1 MSVLGGSKAKVLNRS
16 LPWQPA
22 SARGL
27 ARVARTDGILS
38 GVAKSFFQFEGKAA
52 SLVLAF
58 VSPHLDFS
66 EVCVCLRER
75 AGDSVRIVAVSTA
88 GELCSMGDEEDDGQ
102 PLYLETGN
110 YWGTVVLQ
118 VFSSQLVKDARV
130 YSVPLHNEDI
140 RRGAPAMDRDERLRR
155 IQASLSMVIP
165 PFSID
170 HRDTL
175 ALTFVDG
182 LSASENYLMEAIY
195 QTGHFPCLFIGGS
208 AGGTFDFQRTS
219 LFDGAHVLEDHA
231 VITLLKIAPGK
242 RFGAFKSCNFRA
254 TEKSMVVLKA
264 DPDQRTVSSVIDPDT
279 LEVQEVIP
287 ALARL
292 LKCQEED
299 IESTFSKYTFGI
311 KIDGELFIRS
321 MAGIDRKRG
330 FISFYCDINTGDQL
344 YLAEKTDFSRQTQ
357 QDYTEFLCGKSS
369 PIVGLLNDCILR
381 RVHNS
386 ADLSGLDGMWT
397 CPVAG
402 FSTFGELF
410 GFNVNQTVTGIFFF
424 EAEKGDVHQD
434 PFLDEFPIR
443 YGRFM
448 NYFTSCRL
456 ARLELI
462 NRLRS
467 RTETNLNEHLADIT
481 DSSDKDVA
489 AVALHARVERSL
501 RKERSRLE
509 AVMDSLFDGV
519 LVVDGVGRV
528 EKCNGAAR
536 RLLDVA
542 NPVGENLDSLLH
554 WIVDREARSF
564 HGAVIREV
572 IQSGVAVANDDATF
586 TLSDGRSMAVAFAV
600 VSLGEDCE
608 KGGAVISFRSI
619 DALKRAQGEA
629 LQASRL
635 ASVGQLATGVAH
647 EINTPVQYIGDNL
660 RFLRES
666 AADLSAA
673 LGEIAE
679 RASRGDVPR
688 DVAAD
693 LRAIYE
699 GHEVE
704 YLVGEVPEA
713 ITQSLDG
720 VDRVSHIVRS
730 MKDFSHPGTTAPT
743 STDINA
749 ALEST
754 LTVTRNEW
762 KHIAEVETD
771 FDPALPPI
779 LCFAADLNQVFLNLI
794 INATHAIA
802 DAVEEGGVGRIT
814 LSTRTQGDWVEIRIA
829 DSGKGVPPDLRE
841 RIFDPFFTTKAVGK
855 GTGQGLSISMDV
867 IANKHGGTL
876 ILDPDA
882 TGGACF
888 VIRLPV
894 GGVGDGQ

>member
-1 MSVLGGSKAKVLNRS
+1 MSVVGDTTETTLNRS
-16 LPWQPA
+16 LPWEPV

-27 ARVARTDGILS
+27 VRVARTDGVLS
-38 GVAKSFFQFEGKAA
+38 GVAKSFFEFEGKVAA
-52 SLVLAF
+52 LVLAF

-66 EVCVCLRER
+66 EVCACLRDR
-75 AGDSVRIVAVSTA
+75 AGDTVRIVAVSTA
-88 GELCSMGDEEDDGQ
+88 GELCSMGGEDDGE
-102 PLYLETGN
+102 PLYLETGD

-118 VFSSQLVKDARV
+118 VFSSQLIRDARI
-130 YSVPLHNEDI
+130 YSIPLCNEDI

-155 IQASLSMVIP
+155 IQDSLSTVAP
-165 PFSID
+165 PFGID

-175 ALTFVDG
+175 ALTFMDG

-219 LFDGAHVLEDHA
+219 LFDGTHVLEDHA
-231 VITLLKIAPGK
+231 VITFLKIAPGK
-242 RFGAFKSCNFRA
+242 QYGVFKSTNFRA
-254 TEKSMVVLKA
+254 TSESMVVLKA
-264 DPDQRTVSSVIDPDT
+264 DPDQRTVSSVIDPET

-292 LKCQEED
+292 LKCREED
-299 IESTFSKYTFGI
+299 IESTFSKYTFGV
-311 KIDGELFIRS
+311 KIGGEIFIRS
-321 MAGIDRKRG
+321 IAGIDRKRG
-330 FISFYCDINTGDQL
+330 LVSFYCDINTGDQL
-344 YLAEKTDFSRQTQ
+344 YLAEKTDFAKQTM
-357 QDYTEFLCGKSS
+357 QDYSEFLCGKSS
-369 PIVGLLNDCILR
+369 PIAGLLNDCILR
-381 RVHNS
+381 RLHN
-386 ADLSGLDGMWT
+386 AEELSGLAGIWH

-424 EAEKGDVHQD
+424 EAEAGSAHYD
-434 PFLDEFPIR
+434 PFLDEFPVR
-443 YGRFM
+443 YGRFL

-462 NRLRS
+462 NRLRAK
-467 RTETNLNEHLADIT
+467 TETNLIEHFADIT
-481 DSSDKDVA
+481 DSSDKDLA
-489 AVALHARVERSL
+489 AVAMHARVERSL
-501 RKERSRLE
+501 RREGSRLE

-519 LVVDGVGRV
+519 LVVDEAGQV

-542 NPVGENLDSLLH
+542 SPAEENLDKLFHL
-554 WIVDREARSF
+554 IVNREPRSF
-564 HGAVIREV
+564 HGSVIREV
-572 IQSGVAVANDDATF
+572 IRSGVAVANDDATF
-586 TLSDGRSMAVAFAV
+586 ILPDGQCMAVAFAV
-600 VSLGEDCE
+600 VSLGDDCE
-608 KGGAVISFRSI
+608 QGGAVISFRSI

-635 ASVGQLATGVAH
+635 ASVGQLAAGVAH

-673 LGEIAE
+673 LGEIVE
-679 RASRGDVPR
+679 RASRSDVPR

-693 LRAIYE
+693 VRAIYE
-699 GHEVE
+699 GRDVE

-720 VDRVSHIVRS
+720 VERVSHIVRS

-762 KHIAEVETD
+762 KHLADVETD
-771 FDPALPPI
+771 LDPALPPV

-802 DAVEEGGVGRIT
+802 DAVEEGGMGRIT
-814 LSTRTQGDWVEIRIA
+814 LSTRTQGDWVEIRFA
-829 DSGKGVPPDLRE
+829 DTGKGVPPDLRE

-876 ILDPDA
+876 TLDPDT

-894 GGVGDGQ
+894 GGGCDVQ